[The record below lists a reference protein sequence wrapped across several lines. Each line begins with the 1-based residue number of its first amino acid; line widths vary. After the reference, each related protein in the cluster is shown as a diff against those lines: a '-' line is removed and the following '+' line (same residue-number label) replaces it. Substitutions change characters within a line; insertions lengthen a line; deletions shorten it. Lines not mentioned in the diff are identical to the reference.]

1 MAAQEGRARQ
11 MMYDKGK
18 RRNAPPQHDE
28 TRNVDWA
35 EKEGS
40 ISKVRVLQES
50 LTLRFWGHSNDSND
64 ESRDSTAWLWGVAPA
79 GDIPENM
86 FP

>member
-50 LTLRFWGHSNDSND
+50 LTL
-64 ESRDSTAWLWGVAPA
+64 
-79 GDIPENM
+79 
-86 FP
+86 